1 MKDYKSR
8 LIFFIIF
15 IFLIIITMDMEN
27 AKSQNSTEQSNVYLK
42 LSNLIN
48 NTNDDV
54 IQSMR
59 AIESGDDSTALN
71 ILTNVTVNLEELANG
86 LEVLI
91 NEPLTQGD

>member
-1 MKDYKSR
+1 MTDDKSR

-15 IFLIIITMDMEN
+15 IFFIIVTMNIGN
-27 AKSQNSTEQSNVYLK
+27 AKSQTSTEQSNVYVK

-48 NTNDDV
+48 NTKNDV

-59 AIESGDDSTALN
+59 AIESGDDTIALN
-71 ILTNVTVNLEELANG
+71 ILTNVTVNLEELSNG

-91 NEPLTQGD
+91 NEPLT

>member
-1 MKDYKSR
+1 MN
-8 LIFFIIF
+8 
-15 IFLIIITMDMEN
+15 MGN
-27 AKSQNSTEQSNVYLK
+27 AKSQYSTEQSNVYLK

-59 AIESGDDSTALN
+59 AIESDDDSIALK
-71 ILTNVTVNLEELANG
+71 ILTNVTLNLEELSNG

-91 NEPLTQGD
+91 NEPLTLGD

>member
-1 MKDYKSR
+1 MRDDKSR

-15 IFLIIITMDMEN
+15 IFFIIVTMNMGN
-27 AKSQNSTEQSNVYLK
+27 AKSQTSEQSNVYLK

-59 AIESGDDSTALN
+59 AIESGDDTIALK
-71 ILTNVTVNLEELANG
+71 ILTNVTVNLEELSNG

-91 NEPLTQGD
+91 NEPLT

>member
-1 MKDYKSR
+1 
-8 LIFFIIF
+8 
-15 IFLIIITMDMEN
+15 MEN

-59 AIESGDDSTALN
+59 AIESGDDSIALN
-71 ILTNVTVNLEELANG
+71 ILTNVTLNLEELSNG
-86 LEVLI
+86 LEVLT
-91 NEPLTQGD
+91 NEPLTHGD

>member
-15 IFLIIITMDMEN
+15 IFLIIITMNMGN
-27 AKSQNSTEQSNVYLK
+27 AKSQDSTEQSNVYLK

-59 AIESGDDSTALN
+59 AIESGDDSNALK
-71 ILTNVTVNLEELANG
+71 ILTKVTLNLEELSNG

-91 NEPLTQGD
+91 NEPLTHGD

>member
-15 IFLIIITMDMEN
+15 MFLIIITMNIGN
-27 AKSQNSTEQSNVYLK
+27 AKSQNSTEQSTVYLK
-42 LSNLIN
+42 LLNLIN

-59 AIESGDDSTALN
+59 AIESGDDSIALK
-71 ILTNVTVNLEELANG
+71 ILTNVTVNLKELSNG

-91 NEPLTQGD
+91 NEPSTQGD

>member
-15 IFLIIITMDMEN
+15 MFLIIITMNIGN
-27 AKSQNSTEQSNVYLK
+27 AKSQNSTEQSTVYLK
-42 LSNLIN
+42 LLNLIN

-59 AIESGDDSTALN
+59 AIESGDDSIALN
-71 ILTNVTVNLEELANG
+71 ILTNVTVNLEELSNG

-91 NEPLTQGD
+91 NEPSTQGD

>member
-15 IFLIIITMDMEN
+15 IFFIIVTMNMGN

-59 AIESGDDSTALN
+59 AIESGDDSIALN
-71 ILTNVTVNLEELANG
+71 ILTKITVNLEELSNG

-91 NEPLTQGD
+91 NEPLAQED

>member
-15 IFLIIITMDMEN
+15 IFFIIVTLNMGN

-42 LSNLIN
+42 LSKLIN
-48 NTNDDV
+48 NTNNDI

-59 AIESGDDSTALN
+59 AIESGDDTIALN
-71 ILTNVTVNLEELANG
+71 ILTNVTVNLEELSNG

-91 NEPLTQGD
+91 NEPLT

>member
-1 MKDYKSR
+1 MTDYKSR
-8 LIFFIIF
+8 LIFSIIF
-15 IFLIIITMDMEN
+15 IFLIIITMNMGN

-54 IQSMR
+54 LQSMR
-59 AIESGDDSTALN
+59 AIESGDDSIALN
-71 ILTNVTVNLEELANG
+71 ILTNVTLNLEEVSNG

-91 NEPLTQGD
+91 NEPLTHGD

>member
-1 MKDYKSR
+1 MTAYKSR
-8 LIFFIIF
+8 LIFSIIF
-15 IFLIIITMDMEN
+15 IFLIIITMNMGN

-54 IQSMR
+54 LQSMR
-59 AIESGDDSTALN
+59 AIESGDDSIALN
-71 ILTNVTVNLEELANG
+71 ILTNVTLNLEELSNG

-91 NEPLTQGD
+91 NEPLTHGD

>member
-1 MKDYKSR
+1 MKNYKSR
-8 LIFFIIF
+8 LIFLIIF
-15 IFLIIITMDMEN
+15 IFFIIVTMNIGN
-27 AKSQNSTEQSNVYLK
+27 AKSEDSTEQSNVYLK

-59 AIESGDDSTALN
+59 AIESGDDSIALK
-71 ILTNVTVNLEELANG
+71 ILTNVTLNLEELSNG

-91 NEPLTQGD
+91 NEPLTHGD

>member
-15 IFLIIITMDMEN
+15 IFLIIITMNMEN

-54 IQSMR
+54 IHSMR
-59 AIESGDDSTALN
+59 AIESGHDSIALN
-71 ILTNVTVNLEELANG
+71 ILTNVTVNLEELSNG

>member
-1 MKDYKSR
+1 MTVDKSR

-15 IFLIIITMDMEN
+15 IFFIIVTMNMGN
-27 AKSQNSTEQSNVYLK
+27 AKSQTSTEQSNVYLK

-59 AIESGDDSTALN
+59 AIESGDDTIALN
-71 ILTNVTVNLEELANG
+71 ILTNVTVNLEELSNG

-91 NEPLTQGD
+91 NEPLT

>member
-8 LIFFIIF
+8 LIFLIIF
-15 IFLIIITMDMEN
+15 IFFIIVTMNIGN
-27 AKSQNSTEQSNVYLK
+27 AKSEDSTEQSNVYLK

-59 AIESGDDSTALN
+59 AIESGDDSIALN
-71 ILTNVTVNLEELANG
+71 ILTNVTVNLQELSNG

>member
-1 MKDYKSR
+1 MTDYKSR

-15 IFLIIITMDMEN
+15 IFFIMVTMNMGN
-27 AKSQNSTEQSNVYLK
+27 AKSQTFTEQSNIYLK

-59 AIESGDDSTALN
+59 AIESGDDTIALK
-71 ILTNVTVNLEELANG
+71 ILTNVTVNLEELSNG

-91 NEPLTQGD
+91 NEPLT

>member
-27 AKSQNSTEQSNVYLK
+27 AKSQNFTEQSNVYLK

-59 AIESGDDSTALN
+59 AIESGDDSIALN
-71 ILTNVTVNLEELANG
+71 ILTNVTVNLEELSNG

-91 NEPLTQGD
+91 NEPSTQGD

>member
-8 LIFFIIF
+8 LIFLIIF
-15 IFLIIITMDMEN
+15 IFLIIVTMNMGK
-27 AKSQNSTEQSNVYLK
+27 AKSQDSTEQSNVYLK

-59 AIESGDDSTALN
+59 AIESGDDSIALN
-71 ILTNVTVNLEELANG
+71 ILTNVTLNLEELSNG

-91 NEPLTQGD
+91 NEP

>member
-15 IFLIIITMDMEN
+15 IFLIIVTMNMGN
-27 AKSQNSTEQSNVYLK
+27 VKSQNSTEQSNVYLK

-59 AIESGDDSTALN
+59 AIESGDDTIALN
-71 ILTNVTVNLEELANG
+71 ILTNVTVNLEELSNG

-91 NEPLTQGD
+91 NEPLT

>member
-1 MKDYKSR
+1 MTDYKSR
-8 LIFFIIF
+8 LIFSIIF
-15 IFLIIITMDMEN
+15 IFLIIITMNMGN

-54 IQSMR
+54 LQSMI
-59 AIESGDDSTALN
+59 AIESGDDSIALN
-71 ILTNVTVNLEELANG
+71 ILTNVTLNLEELSNG

-91 NEPLTQGD
+91 NEPLTHGD

>member
-8 LIFFIIF
+8 LICFIIF
-15 IFLIIITMDMEN
+15 IFLIIITMNMGN
-27 AKSQNSTEQSNVYLK
+27 AKSQNSTEQSIVYLK

-48 NTNDDV
+48 NTHDDV

-59 AIESGDDSTALN
+59 AIESGDDSIALN
-71 ILTNVTVNLEELANG
+71 ILTNVAVNLQELSNG

-91 NEPLTQGD
+91 NEPLT

>member
-15 IFLIIITMDMEN
+15 IFLIIITMNMEN
-27 AKSQNSTEQSNVYLK
+27 AKSQDSTEQSNVYLK

-59 AIESGDDSTALN
+59 AIESGDDSIALN
-71 ILTNVTVNLEELANG
+71 ILTNVTLNLEELSNG